1 MQSPTPIIVTRTSS
15 STTMVSPWDSPDP
28 SPTSPTATSPMHYRI
43 EQRRSLYI
51 TTDIL
56 PDQWDVTQLNRLLD
70 LGEKDPAGDESN
82 RDIRI
87 RLKSVADRPVV
98 FCPEIEPKSADIVE
112 VPRRASTYR
121 QRDSRADMAALR
133 APIPPR
139 RISPRTPT
147 RARILFYHKNDPHY
161 GFTNFS
167 SHPVFYDNKRYPTS
181 EHLFQ
186 SFKFQPHRP
195 NLAEH
200 IRTCS
205 ERPSVAFS
213 EARRFQ
219 PEVRSD
225 WKDVNIQMMDLALW
239 HKFTQH
245 ESLKKELLATED
257 AELVEDSDKDSF
269 WGVGA
274 DRRGRNE
281 LGKALQRLRT
291 KLRDL

>member
-1 MQSPTPIIVTRTSS
+1 
-15 STTMVSPWDSPDP
+15 MVSPWSDSPDP
-28 SPTSPTATSPMHYRI
+28 PSPASPITVTSPMHYRI
-43 EQRRSLYI
+43 EQRRSVYI

-56 PDQWDVTQLNRLLD
+56 PDQWDTAQLNHLLD
-70 LGEKDPAGDESN
+70 LGEKKPDGEESN
-82 RDIRI
+82 REIRI
-87 RLKSVADRPVV
+87 RLTRSMPDRPVV
-98 FCPEIEPKSADIVE
+98 FYPELEPKPASEILE
-112 VPRRASTYR
+112 VPRPRSTMYHRSREPKVDGGIRASTVSPTSGR
-121 QRDSRADMAALR
+121 RAGGT
-133 APIPPR
+133 
-139 RISPRTPT
+139 SPRTPT
-147 RARILFYHKNDPHY
+147 RGRVLFYHKSDPHY

-167 SHPVFYDNKRYPTS
+167 AHPVIYDNKRYPTS

-195 NLAEH
+195 QLAEH

-205 ERPSVAFS
+205 ERPSVAFA

-269 WGVGA
+269 WGIGA

-281 LGKALQRLRT
+281 LGKALERLRT